1 MNTQLLI
8 NQLTVAI
15 LSSAIAIPT
24 VQRFKNFLPN
34 DKAVELFS
42 ILVAFLIGTGFAMY
56 YANFEIISSLIVG
69 GFAVIGA
76 ESIYKLLGEKV
87 KAYTGK
93 PFGITEI
100 TIQEEDNLESVG

>member
-1 MNTQLLI
+1 MNTTLLVE
-8 NQLTVAI
+8 QLTVAI

-24 VQRFKNFLPN
+24 VQRFKNFLPS

-42 ILVAFLIGTGFAMY
+42 ILVAFLVGTGFAIY
-56 YANFEIISSLIVG
+56 YAQFEIISSLIVG
-69 GFAVIGA
+69 GFSVIGA

-93 PFGITEI
+93 PIGIEL
-100 TIQEEDNLESVG
+100 QEEENSESVG